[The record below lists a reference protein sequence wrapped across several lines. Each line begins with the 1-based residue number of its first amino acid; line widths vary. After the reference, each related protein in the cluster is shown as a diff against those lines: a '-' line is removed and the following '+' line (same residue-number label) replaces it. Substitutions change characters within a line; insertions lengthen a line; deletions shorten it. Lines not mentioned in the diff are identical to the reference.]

1 MKVRNK
7 WIDNAPLSEA
17 AEPVLGE
24 SMTLPDQS
32 MSITEIFQRFALGQN
47 LDIGDTRNPVYGD
60 TMEEYEFD
68 ELHDMLPKRDVDE
81 VFDPEDEE
89 SSRSSE
95 GEQAPAVSQ
104 TDIGK
109 EPAPQVSD
117 SLSEGEN
124 QSVTAK

>member
-7 WIDNAPLSEA
+7 WIDNVPLSEV
-17 AEPVLGE
+17 AEPILGE

-47 LDIGDTRNPVYGD
+47 LDIDDTRNPVYGD

-68 ELHDMLPKRDVDE
+68 ELHDMLPKPDVDE

-89 SSRSSE
+89 SSQSSE
-95 GEQAPAVSQ
+95 GEPAPAVPQ
-104 TDIGK
+104 TDIGE
-109 EPAPQVSD
+109 EPAPQVSNP
-117 SLSEGEN
+117 SSESEN
-124 QSVTAK
+124 QGVAAN

>member
-7 WIDNAPLSEA
+7 WIDNIPLSEVV
-17 AEPVLGE
+17 EPVLGE

-32 MSITEIFQRFALGQN
+32 MSIAEIFQRFALGQN

-81 VFDPEDEE
+81 VFDPEDK
-89 SSRSSE
+89 R
-95 GEQAPAVSQ
+95 
-104 TDIGK
+104 
-109 EPAPQVSD
+109 
-117 SLSEGEN
+117 
-124 QSVTAK
+124 

>member
-1 MKVRNK
+1 MKIRNK
-7 WIDNAPLSEA
+7 WIDNTPLSEV
-17 AEPVLGE
+17 AEPILGE

-47 LDIGDTRNPVYGD
+47 LDIGDTREPVYGD

-81 VFDPEDEE
+81 VFDPEDKE
-89 SSRSSE
+89 SSQSSE
-95 GEQAPAVSQ
+95 GEQALAVPQ

-117 SLSEGEN
+117 SPSEGEN

>member
-7 WIDNAPLSEA
+7 WIDDVPLSEV

-47 LDIGDTRNPVYGD
+47 LDICDTRDPVYGD

-68 ELHDMLPKRDVDE
+68 ELHDMLPKHDVDE

-89 SSRSSE
+89 SSQSSE
-95 GEQAPAVSQ
+95 GEQAPAVPQ

-109 EPAPQVSD
+109 EPAPQVFD
-117 SLSEGEN
+117 SASESED
-124 QSVTAK
+124 QSVKAK

>member
-7 WIDNAPLSEA
+7 WIDDVPLSEV
-17 AEPVLGE
+17 AEPVLGD

-68 ELHDMLPKRDVDE
+68 ELHDMLPNRDVDE
-81 VFDPEDEE
+81 IFDPEDEE
-89 SSRSSE
+89 SSQSSE
-95 GEQAPAVSQ
+95 SEQAPAVLQ

-109 EPAPQVSD
+109 EPAPQVLD
-117 SLSEGEN
+117 SASESEN
-124 QSVTAK
+124 QSVAAK

>member
-7 WIDNAPLSEA
+7 WIDNVSLSEV
-17 AEPVLGE
+17 AEPVLGD

-32 MSITEIFQRFALGQN
+32 MSVTEIFQRFALGQN
-47 LDIGDTRNPVYGD
+47 LDIGDARDPVYGD

-81 VFDPEDEE
+81 IFDPEDEE
-89 SSRSSE
+89 SSQSSE
-95 GEQAPAVSQ
+95 GEQAPAVPQ

-109 EPAPQVSD
+109 EPAPQVSA
-117 SLSEGEN
+117 SLSEGED
-124 QSVTAK
+124 QSVKAK

>member
-7 WIDNAPLSEA
+7 WIDDVPLSEA

-32 MSITEIFQRFALGQN
+32 MSVTEIFQRFALGQN
-47 LDIGDTRNPVYGD
+47 LDIGDTRDPVYGD

-81 VFDPEDEE
+81 VFDPKDEE
-89 SSRSSE
+89 SSQSSE
-95 GEQAPAVSQ
+95 GEQAPAVPQ

-109 EPAPQVSD
+109 EPAPQVFD
-117 SLSEGEN
+117 SPSEGED
-124 QSVTAK
+124 QSVKAK

>member
-7 WIDNAPLSEA
+7 WNDDTPLSEV
-17 AEPVLGE
+17 AEPILGE

-32 MSITEIFQRFALGQN
+32 MSIAEIFQRFALGQG
-47 LDIGDTRNPVYGD
+47 LDVGDVRDPVYGD

-89 SSRSSE
+89 SSQSSE
-95 GEQAPAVSQ
+95 DENHQHSCAPKTLESEKHGEAQQYLYS
-104 TDIGK
+104 
-109 EPAPQVSD
+109 
-117 SLSEGEN
+117 
-124 QSVTAK
+124 

>member
-1 MKVRNK
+1 MKIRNK
-7 WIDNAPLSEA
+7 WIDNVPLSEV
-17 AEPVLGE
+17 AEPTLGE

-47 LDIGDTRNPVYGD
+47 LDTGDSRNPVYGD

-81 VFDPEDEE
+81 IFDPEDKE
-89 SSRSSE
+89 SSQSSE
-95 GEQAPAVSQ
+95 GEQAPAVLQ
-104 TDIGK
+104 TDIGE

-117 SLSEGEN
+117 PLSESED

>member
-1 MKVRNK
+1 MKIRNK
-7 WIDNAPLSEA
+7 WIDNLPLSEV

-32 MSITEIFQRFALGQN
+32 MSITEIFQRFALGQS
-47 LDIGDTRNPVYGD
+47 LDIGDTRDPVYGD

-81 VFDPEDEE
+81 VFDPEDKE

-95 GEQAPAVSQ
+95 GEQAPAVPQ
-104 TDIGK
+104 TDTGK

-117 SLSEGEN
+117 SPSESEN

>member
-7 WIDNAPLSEA
+7 WIDNVPLSEV
-17 AEPVLGE
+17 AEPILGD

-32 MSITEIFQRFALGQN
+32 MSITEIFQRFALGHS

-81 VFDPEDEE
+81 VFDPEDKE
-89 SSRSSE
+89 SSQSSE
-95 GEQAPAVSQ
+95 GEQAPAVPQ

-117 SLSEGEN
+117 SLSESED
-124 QSVTAK
+124 QSVKAK

>member
-7 WIDNAPLSEA
+7 WIDNLPLSEV
-17 AEPVLGE
+17 AEPILGE

-32 MSITEIFQRFALGQN
+32 MSIAEIFQRFALGQN

-60 TMEEYEFD
+60 TMEDFEFD

-81 VFDPEDEE
+81 VFAPEDKEL
-89 SSRSSE
+89 SQSSE
-95 GEQAPAVSQ
+95 GEQAPAVPQ

-117 SLSEGEN
+117 SLSESED

>member
-7 WIDNAPLSEA
+7 WIDDVPLSEV

-47 LDIGDTRNPVYGD
+47 LDICDTRDPVYGD

-68 ELHDMLPKRDVDE
+68 ELHDMLPKHDVDE
-81 VFDPEDEE
+81 IFNPEDEE
-89 SSRSSE
+89 PSQSSE
-95 GEQAPAVSQ
+95 GEQAPAVPQ

-109 EPAPQVSD
+109 EPAPQVFD
-117 SLSEGEN
+117 SASESED
-124 QSVTAK
+124 QSVKVK

>member
-7 WIDNAPLSEA
+7 WIDNVPLSEV
-17 AEPVLGE
+17 AELILGE

-47 LDIGDTRNPVYGD
+47 LDIGDTRDPVYGD

-81 VFDPEDEE
+81 VFDPEDKE
-89 SSRSSE
+89 SSQSSE
-95 GEQAPAVSQ
+95 GEQAPAVPLA
-104 TDIGK
+104 DIGK
-109 EPAPQVSD
+109 EPAPQVFD
-117 SLSEGEN
+117 SASESED

>member
-1 MKVRNK
+1 MKIRNK
-7 WIDNAPLSEA
+7 WIDNIPLSEV
-17 AEPVLGE
+17 AEPILGE

-47 LDIGDTRNPVYGD
+47 LDIGDTRDPVYGD

-68 ELHDMLPKRDVDE
+68 ELHDMLPKHDVDE
-81 VFDPEDEE
+81 IFDPEDKE
-89 SSRSSE
+89 SSQSSE
-95 GEQAPAVSQ
+95 GEQALAVPQ

-117 SLSEGEN
+117 SPSESEN

>member
-1 MKVRNK
+1 MEIRNK
-7 WIDNAPLSEA
+7 WIDNIPLSEV
-17 AEPVLGE
+17 AEPILGE

-47 LDIGDTRNPVYGD
+47 LDIGDTRDPVYGD

-81 VFDPEDEE
+81 VYDPEDEE
-89 SSRSSE
+89 SSQSSE
-95 GEQAPAVSQ
+95 GEQAPAVPQ

-117 SLSEGEN
+117 PSPESEN

>member
-7 WIDNAPLSEA
+7 WIDNVPLSEV
-17 AEPVLGE
+17 AEPILGE

-47 LDIGDTRNPVYGD
+47 LDIGDTRDPVYGD
-60 TMEEYEFD
+60 TMEEFEFD
-68 ELHDMLPKRDVDE
+68 ELHDMLPKHDVDE
-81 VFDPEDEE
+81 IFDPEDKE
-89 SSRSSE
+89 SSQSNE
-95 GEQAPAVSQ
+95 GEQAPAVPQ

-109 EPAPQVSD
+109 EPAPQVSA
-117 SLSEGEN
+117 SLSGSED

>member
-7 WIDNAPLSEA
+7 WIDDVPLSEV

-81 VFDPEDEE
+81 VFDPEDKD
-89 SSRSSE
+89 SSQSSE
-95 GEQAPAVSQ
+95 GELAPAVPQ

-117 SLSEGEN
+117 SPSESEN

>member
-7 WIDNAPLSEA
+7 WIDNIPLSEV

-32 MSITEIFQRFALGQN
+32 MSISEIFQRFALGQN
-47 LDIGDTRNPVYGD
+47 LDIGDTRDPVYGD

-81 VFDPEDEE
+81 VFDPEDKD
-89 SSRSSE
+89 SSQSSE
-95 GEQAPAVSQ
+95 GEQAPAVLQ
-104 TDIGK
+104 TDTGK

-117 SLSEGEN
+117 SPSESEN

>member
-7 WIDNAPLSEA
+7 WIDNVPLSEV
-17 AEPVLGE
+17 AEPVLGD

-32 MSITEIFQRFALGQN
+32 MSITEIFQRFALGQS
-47 LDIGDTRNPVYGD
+47 LDIDDTRNPVYGD

-81 VFDPEDEE
+81 VFDPEDKE
-89 SSRSSE
+89 SSQSSE

-104 TDIGK
+104 TDIGE
-109 EPAPQVSD
+109 EPAPQVSA
-117 SLSEGEN
+117 SLSESED
-124 QSVTAK
+124 QSVKAK

>member
-1 MKVRNK
+1 MKIRNK
-7 WIDNAPLSEA
+7 WIDSVPLSEV

-32 MSITEIFQRFALGQN
+32 MSITEIFQRFALGQS
-47 LDIGDTRNPVYGD
+47 LDIGDTRDPVYGD

-81 VFDPEDEE
+81 VFDPEDKEP
-89 SSRSSE
+89 SQSSE
-95 GEQAPAVSQ
+95 GEQAPAVLQ

-109 EPAPQVSD
+109 EPAPQVSA
-117 SLSEGEN
+117 SLSESED

>member
-1 MKVRNK
+1 MKIRNK
-7 WIDNAPLSEA
+7 WIDNVPLSEV
-17 AEPVLGE
+17 AEPILGE

-81 VFDPEDEE
+81 IFDPEDKE
-89 SSRSSE
+89 SSQSSE
-95 GEQAPAVSQ
+95 GEQAPAVPQ

-117 SLSEGEN
+117 SPSESEN